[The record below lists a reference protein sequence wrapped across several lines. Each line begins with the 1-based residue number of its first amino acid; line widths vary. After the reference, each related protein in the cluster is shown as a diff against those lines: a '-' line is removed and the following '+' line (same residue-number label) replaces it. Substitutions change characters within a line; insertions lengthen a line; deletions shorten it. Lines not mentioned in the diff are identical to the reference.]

1 MRTPLSGFYLVCSFT
16 FVFVVRLKLPLWQ
29 LDLVLDGGGGGG
41 GDSEEGHLDPGGRLP
56 GVLCTQHWTLGTGLQ
71 AEVGSGDR

>member
-1 MRTPLSGFYLVCSFT
+1 MRTPLAGFYLVCSFT

-29 LDLVLDGGGGGG
+29 LDLVLDGGGG